1 LAKDMCS
8 VRLARLNQLVME
20 FYKVSNPTR
29 EHLYY
34 SLGYRCARTLERDL
48 KYLREQYGVDIR
60 FTRSSMSYHL
70 EGMGTFLV
78 NLQLSERE
86 VTSLAAGLR
95 MASHFLPHLSGSCEN
110 MWAKIQMV
118 IPETLADQG
127 RKLAGSAVVALPVS
141 RMDPGV
147 FETLIGAISNR
158 RTVRFRYRSPYSGG
172 KAKDHDVSPW
182 GVFFRAHAWYLWG
195 FSSRRRK
202 PVTFRVSRIARVS
215 AFDITGYIP
224 PGEEQDVVSYAAS
237 AWYACSGEGL
247 YDIRIRVRQP
257 LGSVVEETVWH
268 PSQKITRENDG
279 AITLRACV
287 PELGDVA
294 RWVMASAPY
303 AEVLEPALLR
313 EQVEQLGEGVAT
325 VHS

>member
-1 LAKDMCS
+1 MATDMCS
-8 VRLARLNQLVME
+8 VRLTRLNQLVME

-29 EHLYY
+29 KHLYS

-60 FTRSSMSYHL
+60 FTRSTMTYHL

-86 VTSLAAGLR
+86 VTSLAAGLG
-95 MASHFLPHLSGSCEN
+95 MASHFLPHLSKSCEN

-118 IPETLADQG
+118 IPKTLADQG

-141 RMDPGV
+141 RMDTGV
-147 FETLIGAISNR
+147 FETLIGAISDR
-158 RTVRFRYRSPYSGG
+158 RTVRFRYRSPY
-172 KAKDHDVSPW
+172 
-182 GVFFRAHAWYLWG
+182 
-195 FSSRRRK
+195 
-202 PVTFRVSRIARVS
+202 
-215 AFDITGYIP
+215 
-224 PGEEQDVVSYAAS
+224 
-237 AWYACSGEGL
+237 
-247 YDIRIRVRQP
+247 
-257 LGSVVEETVWH
+257 
-268 PSQKITRENDG
+268 NG

-303 AEVLEPALLR
+303 AEVLEPVLLR
-313 EQVEQLGEGVAT
+313 EQVEQLGEGVAA